1 MRTRNIGVR
10 GRIAL
15 IRKGSKAVAGVADLV
30 DTVPQLSIDQVGGS
44 TKRHCV
50 PAAEIDADF
59 QVGDRMGAGACSTAW
74 RAVPYDHPAGAVI
87 WVNLNADVGCGAAPY
102 GRGDAPVTTAILG
115 RLVPVPLR
123 DVWAHEANDFTPW
136 LADPG
141 NLSLLVET
149 LVASWRCKVP
159 KFRSAASTSTS
170 SPVAQGRRSLLN
182 ASGMLSA
189 ETALD
194 DEFAGMAQQLLGSA
208 PKDRLFRP
216 RKNHPYP

>member
-1 MRTRNIGVR
+1 VKGLIIDEPWISLILAGEKTWEMRTRNIGVR

-87 WVNLNADVGCGAAPY
+87 WVNLNADVA
-102 GRGDAPVTTAILG
+102 DA
-115 RLVPVPLR
+115 
-123 DVWAHEANDFTPW
+123 
-136 LADPG
+136 
-141 NLSLLVET
+141 
-149 LVASWRCKVP
+149 
-159 KFRSAASTSTS
+159 
-170 SPVAQGRRSLLN
+170 VAQ
-182 ASGMLSA
+182 
-189 ETALD
+189 
-194 DEFAGMAQQLLGSA
+194 
-208 PKDRLFRP
+208 RLMVEGTP
-216 RKNHPYP
+216 P